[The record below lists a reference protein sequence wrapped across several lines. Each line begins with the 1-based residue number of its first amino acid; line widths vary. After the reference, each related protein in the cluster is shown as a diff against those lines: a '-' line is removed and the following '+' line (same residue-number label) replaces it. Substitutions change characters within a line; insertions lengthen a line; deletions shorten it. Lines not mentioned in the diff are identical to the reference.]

1 MPDNA
6 KKIADA
12 IQKILDANNGFMPIS
27 SLDKH
32 MSRDLKAELGFKS
45 ADPMKIKAKKL
56 IAATGDRFILR
67 DKRRSS
73 KGKSQMSYYILTPC
87 DPAELI
93 VALLSR
99 EEEMTPKGLARRMPF
114 TNRDVCT
121 LLNEL
126 VKSGKVQTMYD
137 EMLEPKVFL
146 ASGVSPAQGGGKD
159 QSPQPGKYTQA
170 KFREAYDELHRS
182 REFVRICDLRRSL
195 NWPREVFDEMVRR
208 LRDSMAIHMAQAEN
222 RYYTP
227 DELAD
232 CWVDENNY
240 RMGTID
246 WNGR

>member
-27 SLDKH
+27 SLDKE

-93 VALLSR
+93 LALLSR
-99 EEEMTPKGLARRMPF
+99 EEVMSPKGLARKMPF

-126 VKSGKVQTMYD
+126 VKAGKVTTMYD
-137 EMLEPKVFL
+137 EMLEPKVSII
-146 ASGVSPAQGGGKD
+146 AGKAE
-159 QSPQPGKYTQA
+159 PKPGKYTQA
-170 KFREAYDELHRS
+170 KFREAYDELHKS

-208 LRDSMAIHMAQAEN
+208 LRDSMAIHMAQVDN
-222 RYYTP
+222 RYYSE

-240 RMGTID
+240 RMGTVS
-246 WNGR
+246 WHGR